1 MLQMASFLCVGAPVQ
16 AQKNCPT
23 CQTAAAT
30 WRACQG
36 CCWTTSAVELALN
49 APLNTGA
56 AEAAESM
63 QEPFTS
69 NLARTLLVRIA
80 VMLLLNMQMT
90 SLYSAMVKRALKE
103 SEERLNPSASRPE
116 VSVQNSAATCV
127 ILS

>member
-1 MLQMASFLCVGAPVQ
+1 MLQMASFLSISAPVQ
-16 AQKNCPT
+16 AQKDCPS

-36 CCWTTSAVELALN
+36 CCWTTHAVKLALN
-49 APLNTGA
+49 TPPDTGT

-69 NLARTLLVRIA
+69 NVARTFLVRIA

-90 SLYSAMVKRALKE
+90 
-103 SEERLNPSASRPE
+103 
-116 VSVQNSAATCV
+116 
-127 ILS
+127 